1 MRAFL
6 VVLASLPLAAS
17 AAAKQKVAVL
27 DVRAVQGVAP
37 GTATIL
43 TAIVVD
49 DTARAGYEV
58 ISQAD
63 VSAMIG
69 FEKQKQMLGCSDDSS
84 CLAEIGGALGVDFVL
99 SGQVGQIG
107 SRYHLS
113 FQLLDARRA
122 RVVARA
128 ARFSDRDDDALA
140 AAAQGAVKELL
151 EAAAAARP
159 RAAAPVL
166 PPPKLVPTPAEPG
179 AKPDLSARPAAAPAV
194 SVAKVDRPSGRR
206 RTLAWVALGG
216 GAALLAGGVV
226 FGLQASSK
234 RDELEDA
241 WRRPDYP
248 SFYDDKS
255 SEAKSAAL
263 TANVLYAAG
272 AASTGVGAWL
282 WWTSRPGAVAV
293 APVLGDGRVGLAAAG
308 SF

>member
-6 VVLASLPLAAS
+6 VVVLASLPLAAS
-17 AAAKQKVAVL
+17 GAARQKIAVL

-49 DTARAGYEV
+49 DTARGGYEV

-113 FQLLDARRA
+113 FQILDSRRA
-122 RVVARA
+122 RVVSRA
-128 ARFSDRDDDALA
+128 ARFSERDDDALA

-151 EAAAAARP
+151 QAAAAAAP
-159 RAAAPVL
+159 RAA
-166 PPPKLVPTPAEPG
+166 PKL
-179 AKPDLSARPAAAPAV
+179 DLSARPAAPAPSPAAAA
-194 SVAKVDRPSGRR
+194 SKADRPSGRR

-226 FGLQASSK
+226 FGLQANAR
-234 RDELEDA
+234 RDELKDG
-241 WRRPDYP
+241 WRRADYP

-255 SEAKSAAL
+255 KEAKSAAL
-263 TANVLYAAG
+263 TANVLYG
-272 AASTGVGAWL
+272 AAAVSTGVGAWL

-293 APVLGDGRVGLAAAG
+293 APVAGEGRVGLVAAG
-308 SF
+308 RF